1 MLHPGLTRCLTSV
14 GMQIDR
20 PGVFVRIIFLK
31 NEYKSTYHWHIDL
44 LHVLTLLVLV
54 VVLALRGLVL
64 TC

>member
-1 MLHPGLTRCLTSV
+1 
-14 GMQIDR
+14 MQIDR